1 MLRSSLLGP
10 PADPTDTTGTTP
22 AGRRRIG
29 RVALVVAGA
38 ASVGFGGLYVVGLL
52 ASSDEVPGGTRVSG
66 VDIGGLSR
74 SQAREKLDSAL
85 GGAWSAPVKVRI
97 GDHTAAI
104 DVTGFSLDSE
114 ETVARAAQAGS
125 DPFSVIGR
133 LFTSGDREVEPVV
146 RVDEAKARAA
156 LARTA
161 KAHDRKVREG
171 GVTFHAGEPVS
182 AKPVSGQSLDV
193 DGALKALASTVPDQ
207 GAEPVHLPVRTAEPR
222 VGTAEVN
229 RAMKEFATPAMS
241 APVTLTT
248 GGRKVEI
255 SPATLGKHLTMKPDG
270 GNRLKPVLDGE
281 GLQADPAVAGPLA
294 SATDKAVNAKLR
306 LDGGRVVVAS
316 VGKAGQE
323 VTAKAV
329 EEAVLPLLTRTGA
342 ARTGAVATEKVEP
355 RLTRDNVGR
364 LGIKEKLSTFTVNFE
379 PAAYRATN
387 IGRAAELING
397 SVVLPGKTWSL
408 NGTVGERTEA
418 NGFVEGIIINNNQFE
433 KAAGGGVS
441 TVATTVF
448 NAVFFAGVKP
458 VEYGAHSFYIERY
471 PEGREATVAWGSLDL
486 KFRNDSGNA
495 VYIDARATD
504 TSVTVTFLGTKKY
517 DAVETVKGPRTNV
530 KQPGTR
536 EGSGEKCVPQTPLE
550 GFDVAV
556 DRIFKND
563 GKEVKRETFKTRYVP
578 RDEVTCDG
586 ETAE

>member
-1 MLRSSLLGP
+1 MVRSSLLGP
-10 PADPTDTTGTTP
+10 SADATDTTP

-29 RVALVVAGA
+29 RAGRVALVAAGA
-38 ASVGFGGLYVVGLL
+38 AGFGFGGLYAVGLL
-52 ASSDEVPGGTRVSG
+52 ADDDEVPGGTRVSG
-66 VDIGGLSR
+66 VDIGGMSR

-85 GGAWSAPVKVRI
+85 GGAWSEPVKVRI
-97 GDHTAAI
+97 GDRTMAI
-104 DVTGFSLDSE
+104 DADGFSLDGE
-114 ETVARAAQAGS
+114 QTVVDAAQVGS
-125 DPFSVIGR
+125 DPVTVIGR

-156 LARTA
+156 LAGTA
-161 KAHDRKVREG
+161 KAHARKVREG

-182 AKPVSGQSLDV
+182 AKPVPGQSLDV
-193 DGALKALASTVPDQ
+193 EGALKILASTVPGQ
-207 GAEPVHLPVRTAEPR
+207 GAEAIRLPIRTAEPK
-222 VGTAEVN
+222 VDAAEVN
-229 RAMKEFATPAMS
+229 RAMRDFATPAMS
-241 APVTLTT
+241 APVKLTT
-248 GGRKVEI
+248 GGRKIQI
-255 SPATLGKHLTMKPDG
+255 SPVTIGKHLTMKPDEA
-270 GNRLKPVLDGE
+270 NQLQPVLDGE
-281 GLQADPAVAGPLA
+281 GLRADPAVSGLLA

-306 LDGGRVVVAS
+306 LDGGRAVVAS
-316 VGKAGQE
+316 DGKPGQE
-323 VTAKAV
+323 VTAQALEK
-329 EEAVLPLLTRTGA
+329 AVLPLLTKTGA
-342 ARTGAVATEKVEP
+342 ARTAAVATEKVSPE
-355 RLTRDNVGR
+355 LTRDNVGR
-364 LGIKEKLSTFTVNFE
+364 LGIKEKMSTFTVDFE
-379 PAAYRATN
+379 PAAYRVTN
-387 IGRAAELING
+387 IGRAAELIDG

-486 KFRNDSGNA
+486 RFRNDSGNA
-495 VYIDARATD
+495 IYIDAQATD
-504 TSVTVTFLGTKKY
+504 TSVKVNFLGTKKY
-517 DAVETVKGPRTNV
+517 DSVEAVKGPRTNV

-563 GKEVKRETFKTRYVP
+563 GTEVKRETFKTRYVP
-578 RDEVTCDG
+578 RDEVTCAG
-586 ETAE
+586 ETAD

>member
-1 MLRSSLLGP
+1 M
-10 PADPTDTTGTTP
+10 
-22 AGRRRIG
+22 
-29 RVALVVAGA
+29 
-38 ASVGFGGLYVVGLL
+38 
-52 ASSDEVPGGTRVSG
+52 
-66 VDIGGLSR
+66 
-74 SQAREKLDSAL
+74 
-85 GGAWSAPVKVRI
+85 KVRI
-97 GDHTAAI
+97 GDRTTAI
-104 DVTGFSLDSE
+104 EVTGFSLDSE

-125 DPFSVIGR
+125 DPFTVISR
-133 LFTSGDREVEPVV
+133 LFTSSDREIVPVV
-146 RVDEAKARAA
+146 NVDEAKARAA

-182 AKPVSGQSLDV
+182 AKPVPGQSLDV
-193 DGALKALASTVPDQ
+193 DGALKALASTVPGQ
-207 GAEPVHLPVRTAEPR
+207 GTEAVHLPVRTAEPQ
-222 VGTAEVN
+222 VGAAEVN

-270 GNRLKPVLDGE
+270 DNRLEPVLDGE
-281 GLQADPAVAGPLA
+281 RLQADPAVAGRLA

-316 VGKAGQE
+316 DGKAGQE

-329 EEAVLPLLTRTGA
+329 EEAVLPLLTRTGT
-342 ARTGAVATEKVEP
+342 ARTGAVATEKASPE
-355 RLTRDNVGR
+355 LTRDNVGR
-364 LGIKEKLSTFTVNFE
+364 LGIKEKMSTFTVNFE
-379 PAAYRATN
+379 PAAYRVTN
-387 IGRAAELING
+387 IGRAAELIDG

-408 NGTVGERTEA
+408 NRTVGERTEA

-441 TVATTVF
+441 AVATTVF
-448 NAVFFAGVKP
+448 NALFFAGVKP

-486 KFRNDSGNA
+486 RFRNDSGNA
-495 VYIDARATD
+495 IYIDAQATD
-504 TSVTVTFLGTKKY
+504 SSVTVTFLGTKNY
-517 DAVETVKGPRTNV
+517 DEVEAVKGPRTNV
-530 KQPGTR
+530 EQPATR
-536 EGSGEKCVPQTPLE
+536 EGASGEKCVPQTPLE

-556 DRIFKND
+556 DRIFKNG

-586 ETAE
+586 ETAGGR